1 MSREGEGERR
11 EAEKKTVAHSVED
24 IGKAAATQ
32 SFDVDFVV
40 ENVVV
45 SDTYKD
51 SLMEFVYAHNIRD
64 KFVTDRF

>member
-1 MSREGEGERR
+1 MHKVS
-11 EAEKKTVAHSVED
+11 
-24 IGKAAATQ
+24 
-32 SFDVDFVV
+32 DVDFVV

-51 SLMEFVYAHNIRD
+51 SLMEFVYAHNKRD